1 MSRSICVS
9 RWLLLVP
16 STMFLVSAIMAE
28 PVEGQMFGQRSMGQ
42 PMSRQSRPG
51 SGQLPSLGQ
60 GMLPGMMPGMGGAM
74 PGQGG
79 GAPQGIVQGQERFL
93 RGNRNPSAFVGSD
106 RRDQQGFVGSEQSIG
121 AGGRVATATEGLR
134 VESSRARNRPLSA
147 KSTRGMY
154 PPRLVLDESFYAPI
168 DGLGAPEEVPTEP
181 IETGSYAG
189 ESGNRRFSTPRAS
202 IQREIPTVRR
212 SSDFQSRMQ
221 RIGGPQIRSRLVGGT
236 MVLEG
241 AVDSRQ
247 RAELLANVAA
257 MEPGVDR
264 VENRLQIRSR

>member
-1 MSRSICVS
+1 MSRPIRGS
-9 RWLLLVP
+9 RRLLPVL
-16 STMFLVSAIMAE
+16 STLFLFSAIVAE

-60 GMLPGMMPGMGGAM
+60 GMMPGMGGAM
-74 PGQGG
+74 PGQVG

-121 AGGRVATATEGLR
+121 TGRVATATEGLR
-134 VESSRARNRPLSA
+134 VESSRTRNRPLSA

-168 DGLGAPEEVPTEP
+168 DGMGAAEEVPTEP
-181 IETGSYAG
+181 IEMGSYAG
-189 ESGNRRFSTPRAS
+189 DSGARRFSTPRAS
-202 IQREIPTVRR
+202 INRQIPTVRR
-212 SSDFQSRMQ
+212 STDLQARMQ
-221 RIGGPQIRSRLVGGT
+221 RIGGSEVRSRLVGGT

-241 AVDSRQ
+241 VVGSRE

-257 MEPGVDR
+257 MEPGVER
-264 VENRLQIRSR
+264 VENRLQVVGSR

>member
-1 MSRSICVS
+1 MSRSIRTR

-16 STMFLVSAIMAE
+16 STVFLVSAIVGE
-28 PVEGQMFGQRSMGQ
+28 SVEGQMFGQRSMGQ

-60 GMLPGMMPGMGGAM
+60 GMLPGMGGAM

-121 AGGRVATATEGLR
+121 SGGRVATATEGLR

-168 DGLGAPEEVPTEP
+168 DGLGAAEEVPTEP
-181 IETGSYAG
+181 IEMGSYAG
-189 ESGNRRFSTPRAS
+189 GSGTRRFSTPRAS
-202 IQREIPTVRR
+202 IQREIPSVRR

-221 RIGGPQIRSRLVGGT
+221 RIGGSEIRSRLVGGT
-236 MVLEG
+236 LVLEG

-264 VENRLQIRSR
+264 VENRLQVRSR